1 MPLLAYAVFLPL
13 SSQHAQGQA
22 SFEKTVLP
30 FIADN
35 CVFCHNA
42 KKPSGGLNL
51 EKFQTAASLSEGRE
65 TWEHAIQKIQ
75 SGEMPPKGA
84 PKPDQAEVKTFISFL
99 ESEFARADKNVK
111 PDPGRVTARRLN
123 RAEYNNT
130 VRDLLGVD
138 INPSADFPQDDSGYG
153 FDNIGDVLSISPVL
167 MEKYLT
173 AAEKIARTAMY
184 GTPPMKPAMVERRG
198 QSRKLNTVFEPIA
211 DYDTTGLSLPNALH
225 ITHRFPVDAE
235 YDFRLFLNGQRP
247 PGSAAVKFALWIDGK
262 QVQVKELDPEGRASF
277 SENKQDF
284 DAFNLEF
291 RAKVSAGEH
300 WIAATPINLFD
311 GLPASFNGPNPS
323 TKTPPPVP
331 EFKDRPDVS
340 AEINARRRKG
350 FEERLKVK
358 APVNNVRVSR
368 ADIGGPTIKWLAHR
382 QKAKRK
388 FMFADI

>member
-1 MPLLAYAVFLPL
+1 MNKKSKLRLLILTMPLLAFAVFLPL

-51 EKFQTAASLSEGRE
+51 EKFQTAASLTEGRA

-84 PKPDQAEVKTFISFL
+84 PKPDPAEVKTFISFL

-138 INPSADFPQDDSGYG
+138 INPAEDFPQDDSGYG

-173 AAEKIARTAMY
+173 AAENIARTAIY
-184 GTPPMKPAMVERRG
+184 GTTPMKPAMVRG
-198 QSRKLNTVFEPIA
+198 
-211 DYDTTGLSLPNALH
+211 
-225 ITHRFPVDAE
+225 
-235 YDFRLFLNGQRP
+235 
-247 PGSAAVKFALWIDGK
+247 
-262 QVQVKELDPEGRASF
+262 
-277 SENKQDF
+277 
-284 DAFNLEF
+284 
-291 RAKVSAGEH
+291 
-300 WIAATPINLFD
+300 
-311 GLPASFNGPNPS
+311 
-323 TKTPPPVP
+323 
-331 EFKDRPDVS
+331 
-340 AEINARRRKG
+340 
-350 FEERLKVK
+350 
-358 APVNNVRVSR
+358 
-368 ADIGGPTIKWLAHR
+368 
-382 QKAKRK
+382 
-388 FMFADI
+388 